1 MQDSMDFDVII
12 LAGGLGTR
20 LRPVVG
26 GVPKCLAPI
35 AGRPFLAWL
44 LAWLKPLGPGRVV
57 LSVGYLHEAVEAW
70 ARENARDYPFEF
82 IFSVEDE
89 PLDTG
94 GGIRLALGRCSFD
107 KVLIINGDTFFNVD
121 LSLFSTASRGPV
133 SIALKPMEDF
143 DRYGE
148 VVIDGEGRIT
158 AFREKTHCP
167 SGLINGGIYLADRTF
182 LLSLMSSLPQRF
194 SFEKDV
200 LEPLAGSRDGTVP
213 AGNAST
219 NPPFAPLSPS
229 LPLSVGDS
237 RSSLHR
243 VHPVLTTGGQG
254 SLEASPRRNG
264 CITGVVCDNYFIDIG
279 VPEDYA
285 RAEKELPQVA
295 EIMKV
300 AERAARYETVFL
312 DRDGVINRQ
321 IVGDYVRK
329 WEDFEFLPGVFDFF
343 RKIAGSRVLVVTNQ
357 RGVGRGLMS
366 EDDLRDIHGR
376 MVAGIEAHGGKV
388 DGIYYCISADPD
400 DPCRKPAIGMFLQ
413 AKKDWPDIDPRTSV
427 MVGDGDVDRDFAAAC
442 GMDFI
447 RVGEN
452 GE

>member
-1 MQDSMDFDVII
+1 MQDNMDFDVII

-20 LRPVVG
+20 LRPIVG
-26 GVPKCLAPI
+26 VVPKCLAPI

-89 PLDTG
+89 PLGTG
-94 GGIRLALGRCSFD
+94 GGIHLALGRCSFD

-237 RSSLHR
+237 GSSLHR
-243 VHPVLTTGGQG
+243 APPVLTTGRQG
-254 SLEASPRRNG
+254 SLEAGPRRNG

-295 EIMKV
+295 EIMW
-300 AERAARYETVFL
+300 L
-312 DRDGVINRQ
+312 ISDRM
-321 IVGDYVRK
+321 
-329 WEDFEFLPGVFDFF
+329 LPQYLLSS
-343 RKIAGSRVLVVTNQ
+343 SR
-357 RGVGRGLMS
+357 RR
-366 EDDLRDIHGR
+366 
-376 MVAGIEAHGGKV
+376 
-388 DGIYYCISADPD
+388 
-400 DPCRKPAIGMFLQ
+400 PAPF
-413 AKKDWPDIDPRTSV
+413 
-427 MVGDGDVDRDFAAAC
+427 
-442 GMDFI
+442 
-447 RVGEN
+447 
-452 GE
+452 

>member
-1 MQDSMDFDVII
+1 M
-12 LAGGLGTR
+12 
-20 LRPVVG
+20 
-26 GVPKCLAPI
+26 
-35 AGRPFLAWL
+35 
-44 LAWLKPLGPGRVV
+44 
-57 LSVGYLHEAVEAW
+57 EA
-70 ARENARDYPFEF
+70 N
-82 IFSVEDE
+82 
-89 PLDTG
+89 
-94 GGIRLALGRCSFD
+94 
-107 KVLIINGDTFFNVD
+107 
-121 LSLFSTASRGPV
+121 
-133 SIALKPMEDF
+133 
-143 DRYGE
+143 
-148 VVIDGEGRIT
+148 
-158 AFREKTHCP
+158 
-167 SGLINGGIYLADRTF
+167 
-182 LLSLMSSLPQRF
+182 
-194 SFEKDV
+194 
-200 LEPLAGSRDGTVP
+200 
-213 AGNAST
+213 
-219 NPPFAPLSPS
+219 
-229 LPLSVGDS
+229 
-237 RSSLHR
+237 
-243 VHPVLTTGGQG
+243 
-254 SLEASPRRNG
+254 PRRNG

-285 RAEKELPQVA
+285 RAERELPQVA

-300 AERAARYETVFL
+300 AEKAARYETVFL

-343 RKIAGSRVLVVTNQ
+343 RRVAGRRVLVVTNQ

-400 DPCRKPAIGMFLQ
+400 DPCRKPGIGMFLQ

-427 MVGDGDVDRDFAAAC
+427 MVGDSDVDRDFAAAC